1 MNTNTIVVV
10 IAGPS
15 GSGKSWLARQMRD
28 ELGVWF
34 KVAMLAE
41 DAYYRP
47 QGQLTAQQRE
57 ATNYDHPDAIEEWL
71 LVDHLRELKSG
82 RAVESPVYDYR
93 VHDRSEEVVS
103 IGPCQ
108 ILIVE
113 GILLLH
119 REAVREIADFSVFVD
134 VPESICRKRRID
146 RDMRYRARSRESV
159 IEQYHQ
165 TVQPMLKA
173 FVEPSK
179 QFADEIYRSVSGNEE
194 AIEVLLKRVHSVVTE
209 KR

>member
-1 MNTNTIVVV
+1 METETIVVA

-28 ELGVWF
+28 ELAVWF

-47 QGQLTAQQRE
+47 QGHLTAQQRE
-57 ATNYDHPDAIEEWL
+57 ATNYDHPDAIEETL
-71 LVDHLRELKSG
+71 LLQHLGELKSG

-93 VHDRSEEVVS
+93 LHDRSEEVTHV
-103 IGPCQ
+103 GPCQ

-119 REAVREIADFSVFVD
+119 RQAVRELADFSIFVEA
-134 VPESICRKRRID
+134 PEEICLQRRIA
-146 RDMRYRARSRESV
+146 RDKRFRGRSRDSV
-159 IEQYHQ
+159 VEQYQ
-165 TVQPMLKA
+165 QWVEPMLNA
-173 FVEPSK
+173 LVEPSK
-179 QFADEIYRSVSGNEE
+179 QFADEV
-194 AIEVLLKRVHSVVTE
+194 
-209 KR
+209 